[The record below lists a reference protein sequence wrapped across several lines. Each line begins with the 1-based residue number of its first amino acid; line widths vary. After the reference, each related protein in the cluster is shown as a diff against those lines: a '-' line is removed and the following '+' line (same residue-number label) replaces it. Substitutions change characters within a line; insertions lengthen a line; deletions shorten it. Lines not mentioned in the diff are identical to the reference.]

1 MTNVVHLADYR
12 ARRAQPTNT
21 APPHRPLSEIELR
34 AERKRRAA
42 VERLFQDMN
51 LWRHT
56 CPSIPG
62 ATKPRPL
69 LVNCGLA
76 CPFCRATEPTPP
88 EAA

>member
-1 MTNVVHLADYR
+1 MSSNVLDFTSRLRERNLRNAV
-12 ARRAQPTNT
+12 
-21 APPHRPLSEIELR
+21 PPHRPLSEIELR

-56 CPSIPG
+56 CPSIPD
-62 ATKPRPL
+62 ATQPRSL
-69 LVNCGLA
+69 LVSCGQP